1 MEILNLPPT
10 SPSKG
15 KTVDAL
21 PNVLSRLQQVGS
33 IKARVA
39 SVTNGQALLLTRLGE
54 ITSSNALKLKPGD
67 TVQIRLDGDKQNLVL
82 KVTPTQDQVTLLAA
96 NNHLKLVALLPANLP
111 TMATIVSHKGNN
123 TLLQIGL
130 EQISVPLQS
139 QLKVG
144 QLLNIIHHLASTKIE
159 IKSVDHQQVLRSA
172 LAQLLSAHPQSSANH
187 QKQPLL
193 QLMQSMQKI
202 NTEQS
207 TAATLTNNSH
217 NFPSAI
223 SVNKGNVL
231 PANTLPN
238 NTISALISGLELLI
252 RSLPTVSTL
261 NQRAIRKMVELAT
274 QNTLG
279 NKLEKG
285 LSSSSPLS
293 LLRQLPQTE
302 QDLNQIIQTLLKANH
317 KQAEPEIQQLKKT
330 TSNNNDILMSQFR
343 DAIRSTE
350 QSLNQQLYQQTSLRF
365 QQELQQPIA
374 FNLNIPYMEQQT
386 VKSLQL
392 KIRQKSKEVSAENQA
407 WEIRLSFKF
416 GLLGLISSHILLD
429 GDTLSTSFWAFEE
442 ATKNKINDALSDF
455 KQQLVKSGFNLGH
468 FFCYLGQPPQ
478 ESDYAFSPIPESLL
492 DIKV

>member
-1 MEILNLPPT
+1 MEILNLSPT

-21 PNVLSRLQQVGS
+21 TNVLSRLQQVGS
-33 IKARVA
+33 IKAHVA
-39 SVTNGQALLLTRLGE
+39 SVTNGQALLLTHLGD

-67 TVQIRLDGDKQNLVL
+67 TIQVRLDGDKQNLVL

-144 QLLNIIHHLASTKIE
+144 QLLQIIHHLASTKIE

-172 LAQLLSAHPQSSANH
+172 LAHLLSAHPQSSDNH

-202 NTEQS
+202 NTKQT
-207 TAATLTNNSH
+207 TAASFTNNSH
-217 NFPSAI
+217 RFPSAT

-231 PANTLPN
+231 SANTLPN

-274 QNTLG
+274 HNTLG
-279 NKLEKG
+279 TKLEKG

-302 QDLNQIIQTLLKANH
+302 QDLNQLIQTLLKTNH
-317 KQAEPEIQQLKKT
+317 KQAEPDIQQLKKK
-330 TSNNNDILMSQFR
+330 TSNNNDTLMSQFR

-350 QSLNQQLYQQTSLRF
+350 QSLNQQLFQQTSLRF

-374 FNLNIPYMEQQT
+374 FNLNIPYIEQQT
-386 VKSLQL
+386 VKSMQL
-392 KIRQKSKEVSAENQA
+392 KIRQKSKGASAENQA

-416 GLLGLISSHILLD
+416 GLLGLISSHILLE
-429 GDTLSTSFWAFEE
+429 GDTLSTSFWAIEE
-442 ATKNKINDALSDF
+442 TTKNKINDALPDF

-468 FFCYLGQPPQ
+468 FFCYLGQPLQ